1 MLPFFRKISKYLIE
15 ISIIFIGVM
24 MAFLADNWREE
35 NKDRED
41 YRKIMNEIENNIR
54 LDSIEIVIDKA
65 DVLQQIEC
73 LDMLLDDSLWDNES
87 IDGNQLAPC
96 FGSILFVDWPD
107 YVLTGFHQ
115 LLSSKIV
122 SEDYDGELMFSI
134 YEYYQWTDF
143 HYLRTGQTV
152 TETNDLQ
159 RYLINKGF
167 YPEKTE
173 AFTQGEIEVF
183 QKLREDSVFKTQLK
197 YLRANRKEELRI
209 YNYMQDRSRHILN
222 LFREAK

>member
-1 MLPFFRKISKYLIE
+1 MLPFFRKISKYIVE

-35 NKDRED
+35 NQDSED

-54 LDSIEIVIDKA
+54 LDSIEMVSDKSDVIK
-65 DVLQQIEC
+65 QIEC
-73 LDMLLDDSLWDNES
+73 LDMFLDDSHWEKEK

-96 FGSILFVDWPD
+96 FRLMLFVDWPD
-107 YVLTGFHQ
+107 YVLTGFNQ

-122 SEDYDGELMFSI
+122 TEDYDSELMFRI

-143 HYLRTGQTV
+143 HYLRIGQTV
-152 TETNDLQ
+152 TETYDLQ
-159 RYLINKGF
+159 RYLINNEF
-167 YPEKTE
+167 YPEE
-173 AFTQGEIEVF
+173 SDAFTQGEIEVF
-183 QKLREDSVFKTQLK
+183 QKLRVDAVFRTQLK

-209 YNYMQDRSRHILN
+209 YNYMQDRTQLILN
-222 LFREAK
+222 LFRKAK